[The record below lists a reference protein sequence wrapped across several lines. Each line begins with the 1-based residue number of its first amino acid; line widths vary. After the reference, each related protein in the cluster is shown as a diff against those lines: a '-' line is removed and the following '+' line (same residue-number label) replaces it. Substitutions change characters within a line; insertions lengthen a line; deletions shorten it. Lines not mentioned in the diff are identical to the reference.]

1 MRLTQKVQSATCSV
15 INRGGCAS
23 NQEVQEDSQD
33 IDGCAAP
40 KSLRLK
46 DASCNGEGDFR
57 TKKHAGLGEVERSR
71 NQTAN
76 GDC

>member
-1 MRLTQKVQSATCSV
+1 
-15 INRGGCAS
+15 
-23 NQEVQEDSQD
+23 
-33 IDGCAAP
+33 
-40 KSLRLK
+40 LRLK